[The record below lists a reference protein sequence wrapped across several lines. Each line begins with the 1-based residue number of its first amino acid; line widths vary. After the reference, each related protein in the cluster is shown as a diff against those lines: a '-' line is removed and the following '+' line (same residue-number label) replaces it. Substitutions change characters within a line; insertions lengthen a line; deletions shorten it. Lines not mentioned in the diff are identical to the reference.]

1 MFDLSGRTALVA
13 GASSGLGEGFA
24 RLLASAGAR
33 VALGARRFDRV
44 EALVAEIIANGG
56 EAVGVPLDIADEASV
71 IAAFDTVETMFGTID
86 TVVCNAGVGHGGRS
100 TDAPVGNIRS
110 VLDTNL
116 LGTYL
121 VAREAA
127 KRMIA
132 AGSRGRENG
141 RIVMIGSI
149 TAEQHHTGDAA
160 YAASKAGIA
169 HLARNFAKEWAR
181 QGINVNT
188 IQPGWVL
195 TEINREWSESAGSE
209 AEIAALPR
217 RRMLDQSAL
226 DDMLL
231 YLCSD
236 RSRQVTGATFTI
248 DDGQSL

>member
-1 MFDLSGRTALVA
+1 MFDLNGRTALIA
-13 GASSGLGEGFA
+13 GASSGLGQGFA

-33 VALGARRFDRV
+33 VALGARRLGRV
-44 EALVAEIIANGG
+44 EALAAEIVASGG
-56 EAVGVPLDIADEASV
+56 EAVGVALDVTDGVGV
-71 IAAFDTVETMFGTID
+71 ITAFDTIETLFGTID

-100 TDAPVGNIRS
+100 TDASIDDIRS
-110 VLDTNL
+110 VFDTNL
-116 LGTYL
+116 LGSYL

-132 AGSRGRENG
+132 AGSQERENG

-160 YAASKAGIA
+160 YAATKAGIA

-195 TEINREWSESAGSE
+195 TEINREWYDSETSD
-209 AEIAALPR
+209 AEISALPR
-217 RRMLDQSAL
+217 RRMLEQTAL